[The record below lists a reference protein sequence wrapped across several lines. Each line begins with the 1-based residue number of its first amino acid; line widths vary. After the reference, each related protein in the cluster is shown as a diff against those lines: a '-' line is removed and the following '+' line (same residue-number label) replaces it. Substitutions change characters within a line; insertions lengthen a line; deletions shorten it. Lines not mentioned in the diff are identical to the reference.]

1 MSESRVVGPRP
12 LALEAARLL
21 GLAGLLAL
29 AGARM
34 ALGAPPE
41 SAVEQL
47 HEHISDTDR
56 VLRVPPERAEQV
68 RQEVADALREA
79 LGSKIASL
87 ELDLATPRLLLED
100 GQLEV
105 VFDRARIDL
114 EGLDVSGIQVRGR
127 IRVEDL
133 RLDYAA
139 LGLRRFRL
147 TAPPRVFPDLETSL
161 ENIDA
166 YLANHGFR
174 DTFVREREGGAGIV
188 FGGRRPVRILMVRTN
203 PLVTVAGRF
212 TLDGTV
218 LGFDIEDLTVRD
230 TSGPVASAIQRR
242 IRSEAGRKI
251 DLAELF
257 QGFEV
262 GGIVVRDGMLRVM
275 SGPHALLAQ
284 RLEESGTASAG

>member
-1 MSESRVVGPRP
+1 MAEVVGRLRP
-12 LALEAARLL
+12 LALESVRLL
-21 GLAGLLAL
+21 GLASLLAL
-29 AGARM
+29 AGARI
-34 ALGAPPE
+34 ALGAPVDE
-41 SAVEQL
+41 LSSAL
-47 HEHISDTDR
+47 HERLADPER
-56 VLRVPPERAEQV
+56 VLQVPAERAEQV
-68 RQEVADALREA
+68 RQEVAEALRAA
-79 LGSKIASL
+79 LGDKIESV
-87 ELDLATPRLLLED
+87 ELDLATPRLLLDD
-100 GQLEV
+100 GELEV
-105 VFDRARIDL
+105 VFDQARIDL
-114 EGLDVSGIQVRGR
+114 EGLDVSGIKVRGR

-139 LGLRRFRL
+139 LGLRHFRL

-161 ENIDA
+161 ENVND
-166 YLANHGFR
+166 YLSGHGFR
-174 DTFVREREGGAGIV
+174 DTFVREREGGTGIE

-218 LGFDIEDLTVRD
+218 LGVHIEDLQVRD

-275 SGPHALLAQ
+275 SGRQPLLAQ
-284 RLEESGTASAG
+284 RLQASGPVANAG

>member
-1 MSESRVVGPRP
+1 MPEKVGIRP
-12 LALEAARLL
+12 LALEAVRLL
-21 GLAGLLAL
+21 GLAGLLTL
-29 AGARM
+29 AGARI
-34 ALGAPPE
+34 ALGAPAE
-41 SAVEQL
+41 NLQERLA
-47 HEHISDTDR
+47 DTER
-56 VLRVPPERAEQV
+56 VLRVAPERAEQV
-68 RQEVADALREA
+68 RQEVADALRTA
-79 LGSKIASL
+79 LGDRISSV
-87 ELDLATPRLLLED
+87 ELDLATPRLLLAGD
-100 GQLEV
+100 TLEV
-105 VFDRARIDL
+105 VFDRGRIDL
-114 EGLDVSGIQVRGR
+114 EGLDVSGIKVRGR

-139 LGLRRFRL
+139 LGLRHFKL

-161 ENIDA
+161 ENVDA
-166 YLANHGFR
+166 YLAGHGFR
-174 DTFVREREGGAGIV
+174 DTFVREREGRAGIE

-203 PLVTVAGRF
+203 PLVTVSGRF

-218 LGFDIEDLTVRD
+218 LGFEIEDLQVRD

-284 RLEESGTASAG
+284 RLEASGLSASTD